1 MEQLVSIKSSVPP
14 RAVIVTDNA
23 VTKIKNL
30 IQAEGDPALFLRMGV
45 RPGGCSGF
53 SYEMFFDTEIDDQI
67 DIIEEY
73 GDIRVVVDN
82 QSAEML
88 RGSTLDYQEGLMGA
102 GFAVNNPNVTK
113 SCGCGNSFS

>member
-1 MEQLVSIKSSVPP
+1 MEQLVSIKSSVPS

-45 RPGGCSGF
+45 RAGGCSGF
-53 SYEMFFDTEIDDQI
+53 SYEMFFDTEIDDQA

>member
-53 SYEMFFDTEIDDQI
+53 SYEMFFDTEIDDQA

-102 GFAVNNPNVTK
+102 GFAINNPNVNK

>member
-1 MEQLVSIKSSVPP
+1 MEQLVSIKSSVPQP
-14 RAVIVTDNA
+14 AVIVTDTA
-23 VTKIKNL
+23 ATKIKDL
-30 IQAEGDPALFLRMGV
+30 IDTEGDPNLFLRMGV

-53 SYEMFFDTEIDDQI
+53 SYEMFFDSEVDKET
-67 DIIEEY
+67 DIVEKY

-102 GFAVNNPNVTK
+102 GFAINNPNVTR